1 MKKPGIARR
10 ILSLLVKLVSVAL
23 LMALIAAGSFEA
35 VTYYLT
41 GDFYD
46 MKKAAQETRKA
57 AESNTQEEKKAL
69 LDNDNIESTMI
80 YVDSAD
86 NTREYIFVRI
96 YDKKTHRLDVVQVP
110 QNAKVRVTPERLKK
124 IQTVLP
130 GVRADLDLHSI
141 AVAFKDDKY
150 GILSDIMEDVTGLDI
165 MGYDAFTEDQ
175 IIDIL
180 NAGKKVTYHFDDSMS
195 FRNSKGVL
203 KYIDAGDQKL
213 SGDQAAALMSHLDGS
228 TNQESARLERT
239 GTYLQSFIGK
249 VASGDNTK
257 EVVDKYQSSAVSKKD
272 KGVTPD
278 SEIFDKLS
286 EDSIMIRVM
295 QGGEKDGYYNLDA
308 QKVQLQISSL
318 VKQMDGKQSDSSAQS
333 TTEDKEDEKEAAD
346 SRDLSI
352 ELYNAALFEESIA
365 GDWRA
370 FLQSEG
376 YNITLIDNYKDE
388 GPISKTR
395 IEVKEDGVGEDLL
408 EYFPDADIVIVDS
421 IPTGGDIRIRIGTDY
436 TDVPEINSTQA
447 DDSDEDYEED
457 SDNESY
463 DFDN

>member
-1 MKKPGIARR
+1 MKKPGIVRR
-10 ILSLLVKLVSVAL
+10 LLSLLVKLVSVAL
-23 LMALIAAGSFEA
+23 LMALIAVGSFEG

-46 MKKAAQETRKA
+46 MKKAAQDTKKA
-57 AESNTQEEKKAL
+57 ADSNTEEEKKAL
-69 LDNDNIESTMI
+69 LDNDNIESTLI

-86 NTREYIFVRI
+86 NTREYLFVRI

-110 QNAKVRVTPERLKK
+110 QNARVKVSPERLKE
-124 IQTVLP
+124 IQTMLP
-130 GVRADLDLHSI
+130 GARADLDLHSI
-141 AVAFKDDKY
+141 AVAFKEDKY
-150 GILSDIMEDVTGLDI
+150 GIMADIMGDVTGLDI

-195 FRNSKGVL
+195 FRDSKGVL

-213 SGDQAAALMSHLDGS
+213 SGDQAAALMGHLDGS

-249 VASGDNTK
+249 VAAGDNTDAVIK
-257 EVVDKYQSSAVSKKD
+257 KYQASAVSKKD

-278 SEIFDKLS
+278 SDIFDKLS

-308 QKVQLQISSL
+308 QKIQLQISSL
-318 VKQMDGKQSDSSAQS
+318 VKQMDGKQSASSS
-333 TTEDKEDEKEAAD
+333 EPTTEAEEEETAPAD
-346 SRDLSI
+346 SKDLSI
-352 ELYNAALFEESIA
+352 EIYNAALFEESIA
-365 GDWRA
+365 SDWRA

-436 TDVPEINSTQA
+436 TDVPEVSSTQA
-447 DDSDEDYEED
+447 DDSDEDYEEE
-457 SDNESY
+457 SDDESY
-463 DFDN
+463 NFDN